1 MSDQKRHWK
10 KHICAAK
17 EWLGR
22 AEKSLDADNSLRS
35 DLNLM
40 LAQAELQRAKESGQ
54 KKTTEKFR
62 RSLPAAIFAAL
73 LVFAGIWAGVF
84 PLLAEKFTVV
94 PEKPGTFAVQERPV
108 LSAPPSVSLPAK
120 AADPVPGSA
129 SLEIAEHQPPAPPPP
144 VPMPEKQQAAAAVS
158 VPEQPETREAA
169 VPAVKVPT
177 EKVQKLM
184 REAGKTLRA
193 Q

>member
-17 EWLGR
+17 EWLGQ

-54 KKTTEKFR
+54 KKTTGKFR

-73 LVFAGIWAGVF
+73 LVFAGIWAGMI
-84 PLLAEKFTVV
+84 PLVAENFTAV

-108 LSAPPSVSLPAK
+108 LPAPTVSLPVK

-129 SLEIAEHQPPAPPPP
+129 SLEIAEHQPPAPPP
-144 VPMPEKQQAAAAVS
+144 VQIPEKQQAVAAVS
-158 VPEQPETREAA
+158 VPEQPEPREAA
-169 VPAVKVPT
+169 VPTVKVPT